1 VRTLINEG
9 HMIADVGSGRG
20 QGGVSDRFGK
30 AGDRVD
36 RDAALRAV
44 STHGVDLRVFPVA
57 GHWRGGIQAG
67 LMVYPRHAWMR
78 IVPMP

>member
-1 VRTLINEG
+1 MRTLINEG

-44 STHGVDLRVFPVA
+44 STHGVDLRGFYVVA
-57 GHWRGGIQAG
+57 HWRGGVHADPI
-67 LMVYPRHAWMR
+67 MDPRHAWMLS
-78 IVPMP
+78 VPTP

>member
-1 VRTLINEG
+1 MRTLINEG

-44 STHGVDLRVFPVA
+44 STHGVDLRFFTSRVIA
-57 GHWRGGIQAG
+57 GA
-67 LMVYPRHAWMR
+67 VCTR
-78 IVPMP
+78 IPS